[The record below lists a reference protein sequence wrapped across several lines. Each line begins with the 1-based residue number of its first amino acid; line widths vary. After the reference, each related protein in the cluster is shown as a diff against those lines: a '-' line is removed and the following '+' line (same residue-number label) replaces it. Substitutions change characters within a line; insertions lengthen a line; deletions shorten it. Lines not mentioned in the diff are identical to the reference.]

1 MKKRTAKSR
10 LSKEPFSKVSAR
22 GRKSHGGVGKVRII
36 GGQWRGRQL
45 PVVATQGLR
54 PSGDRTR
61 ETLFNWLQA
70 YLPGSVCLDL
80 FAGSGALGFEAAS
93 RQASFVALVEQDRSA
108 AAGLRNNVELLYA
121 DQATAD
127 QVVVFCEDAMHAL
140 TKPCP
145 PPLGR
150 AYDVVFVDPP
160 WASHWQ
166 QAVLQQLHENSKADA
181 GDGELRIRLKP
192 GALVYV
198 ESAREH
204 VVEWPNSFDVLRE
217 KHFGE
222 AQVQLL
228 RWLGGERLS

>member
-10 LSKEPFSKVSAR
+10 LSKEPLSKVSAR

-45 PVVATQGLR
+45 PVVASQGLR

-93 RQASFVALVEQDRSA
+93 RQASFVALIEQDRRA
-108 AAGLRNNVELLYA
+108 AAGLRNHIELLNT
-121 DQATAD
+121 DQAATD
-127 QVVVFCEDAMHAL
+127 QVAVFCQDAMRAL

-166 QAVLQQLHENSKADA
+166 QEVLQRLHDNSVS
-181 GDGELRIRLKP
+181 GDEGSRIRLKP

-222 AQVQLL
+222 AHVQLL